1 MRNRVIKAEFWADEK
16 IGSCSCVAQLL
27 FIGSWNFADDSGVC
41 RANIIYLRNNIFPYS
56 SLTIKQ
62 IEEALLQ
69 LKNKKLIALGEYQG
83 EKYLLIKNFLEH
95 QKIDRPSKF
104 RYINANY
111 DEIFNLVGNT
121 RRVIDEQSTPKVK
134 VKENGKE
141 NENEEIHV
149 EDEEENL
156 SSSEHNFYGEYCNV
170 GLTPE
175 QYGKL
180 ISLTISEKAVKELIE
195 DLGKAIEIGK
205 EERFR
210 ADLPNL
216 HFERLRA
223 YWNYRRKNPQ
233 KFSKKQETPEEIP
246 EQKDIWSLSEAYN
259 QFDKVV

>member
-1 MRNRVIKAEFWADEK
+1 MRNRVIKAEFWSDEI

-69 LKNKKLIALGEYQG
+69 LKTKKLIALGEYKG
-83 EKYLLIKNFLEH
+83 EKYLLIKNFLKH

-121 RRVIDEQSTPKVK
+121 RRVIDEQSTPKEK
-134 VKENGKE
+134 VNENGKE
-141 NENEEIHV
+141 KGNEEIHV
-149 EDEEENL
+149 EEENS

-180 ISLTISEKAVKELIE
+180 ITLTISEKAVKELIE

-233 KFSKKQETPEEIP
+233 KFSKKQETAEEVP
-246 EQKDIWSLSEAYN
+246 EQQDIWSLNEAYN
-259 QFDKVV
+259 QFDKAV